1 MGDEA
6 KKIAQLGDVQKTVS
20 IAVGHLEFGLDEALQ
35 LTLAY
40 RALVALTGALVRVFC
55 HIGSSIEDCPARN
68 LKKSSKPGA
77 GAPGRAEDAGPTHA
91 EPHTCAFDSIFMR
104 PRLCL
109 VSEVILMAI
118 QEYVK
123 SIAATDLVTKE
134 QVFRFLEMQ
143 FARADRNHDGLLDSD
158 ELAVFAQSISC
169 PEIDQR

>member
-6 KKIAQLGDVQKTVS
+6 KKIAQLGDVKKTVS

-40 RALVALTGALVRVFC
+40 RALVALTGALVRLFC
-55 HIGSSIEDCPARN
+55 HIGSSIEDCPARD

-77 GAPGRAEDAGPTHA
+77 GAHA
-91 EPHTCAFDSIFMR
+91 EPHTCVFDSLFMR